1 MSPLIQYE
9 FSPHSHCITAIF
21 IHITVTTDVPKFP
34 SRCVH
39 AYHITACSWMFQV
52 LYGMAPVYLAND
64 CCGLAT
70 TALCHYENMFSST
83 FLQERL
89 QESSDSKFS
98 IEVLAVSPALSCRIL
113 SQTRLTVSN
122 VIWKHFCLL
131 LRPGT

>member
-1 MSPLIQYE
+1 MNLVL
-9 FSPHSHCITAIF
+9 
-21 IHITVTTDVPKFP
+21 IHIVLLQYSSINCYHRCPKVPIPMRPCISRNCLFLDVPGIIWDDM
-34 SRCVH
+34 H
-39 AYHITACSWMFQV
+39 
-52 LYGMAPVYLAND
+52 LYILSMIVS